1 MEKQSKSYGVV
12 LPTMDEDHEE
22 FVFID
27 EDYDVDDDLSH
38 WEFIDSSVTDSDDAD
53 DDVSFHRG
61 ELLRRNVESFIPLTF
76 PFPPITEV
84 KKSIPIPAPIQDTDD
99 RDPSLDGSDDQ
110 DDDVDASFHRDEL
123 SRRRNLAFGMPF
135 PFPHL
140 TVVKRL
146 NLMHDH
152 DNDDHDPSHDDASF
166 HRDEVSRRNL
176 VYGMPFPFPPLT
188 EVKKFIPFPAPIQD
202 NDDHDPSHDGSDDQD
217 DVDDDYGCDLD
228 DELVPKALSGK
239 FGRQRMRKLGKRAFA
254 KMNTSKK
261 SPYLYVRPGCVHG
274 KHGLGLKHSF

>member
-53 DDVSFHRG
+53 DDVSFHRY
-61 ELLRRNVESFIPLTF
+61 
-76 PFPPITEV
+76 
-84 KKSIPIPAPIQDTDD
+84 TDD

-261 SPYLYVRPGCVHG
+261 SPYLYVKPGCVHG